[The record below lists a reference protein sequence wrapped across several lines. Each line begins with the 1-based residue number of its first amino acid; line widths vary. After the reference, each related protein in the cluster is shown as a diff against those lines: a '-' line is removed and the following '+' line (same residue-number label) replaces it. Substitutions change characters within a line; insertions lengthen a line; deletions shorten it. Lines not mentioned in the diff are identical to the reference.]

1 MKLVIT
7 DAKTITQGDLSLAP
21 LGEFAQLTI
30 YENLPKEEYK
40 TALAEADLL
49 LCNKTRI
56 DKELLDAAP
65 SLKYVGLF
73 ATGYNN
79 VDLSETEKRG
89 ITVCNAGSYSTDAV
103 AQHTFALLLHQASR
117 VADYNTFVQS
127 GGWANAETFSPFV
140 YPTFEIAGKSLGII
154 GYGAIG
160 KQTAKLAEAFG
171 MHVLV
176 YTRTKKD
183 SDVTYVSLEEL
194 LKTSDYITVHCPLN
208 DQTRGLIG
216 KEQLALC
223 KKSAY
228 LINTARGGVIDEKA
242 LAEAVKNKVI
252 AGAAIDVLSKEPM
265 EKDCPLLGVENITL
279 TPHIAWAPL
288 ETRLRL
294 LDIVKENIRAFLAGE
309 PQNVVKP

>member
-40 TALAEADLL
+40 TARAEADLL

-127 GGWANAETFSPFV
+127 GGWANTETFSPFV
-140 YPTFEIAGKSLGII
+140 YPTFEIAGKNLGII

-171 MHVLV
+171 MRVLV

-265 EKDCPLLGVENITL
+265 AKDCPLLGVENITL

-294 LDIVKENIRAFLAGE
+294 LDIVKENIRAFLAGK

>member
-117 VADYNTFVQS
+117 VADYNTLVQS
-127 GGWANAETFSPFV
+127 GGWANTETFSPFV

-171 MHVLV
+171 MRVLV

-265 EKDCPLLGVENITL
+265 AKDCPLLGVENITL

-294 LDIVKENIRAFLAGE
+294 LDIVKENIRAFLAGK

>member
-127 GGWANAETFSPFV
+127 GGWANTETFSPFV

-171 MHVLV
+171 MRVLV

-265 EKDCPLLGVENITL
+265 AKDCPLLGVENITL

-294 LDIVKENIRAFLAGE
+294 LDIVKENIRAFLAGK

>member
-7 DAKTITQGDLSLAP
+7 DAKTITQGDLSLAA

-40 TALAEADLL
+40 TALANGDLL

-127 GGWANAETFSPFV
+127 GGWANTETFSPFV

-171 MHVLV
+171 MRVLV

-252 AGAAIDVLSKEPM
+252 AGAAIDVLSTEPM
-265 EKDCPLLGVENITL
+265 AADCPLLGVENITL

-294 LDIVKENIRAFLAGE
+294 LDIVKENIRAFLAGK